1 MATTLTMPKLG
12 LTMTEGKVVKW
23 LKQDGERVE
32 QGQPVVVVMSKKIT
46 YEMEAPS
53 SGTLR
58 VVAQSAETRKVTEV
72 IGFILEPG
80 EPMPEARAVA
90 ALSEATGGQ
99 TGERAPLSPVA
110 APEAIVREVRSS
122 PAARRLAR
130 ELGVD
135 IGLVQGSGSGSRITE
150 KDVQAFFDEQKPR
163 QIRSSPAARRLA
175 RELGVDIIRVPGT
188 GRDGRITESDV
199 QRFYDGTGRRTEAT
213 PLARRIAEEEGL
225 DLAQVQGT
233 GPDGRIIEDDVLGA
247 LDSFIPAKTGPG
259 GPAEPGLKTI
269 PFIGMRQAIAEGMM
283 ASLHSMAQLTLTT
296 QVDITDLVALR
307 DVLRER
313 WGKRITYTDLLVK
326 AVALA
331 LREHPILN
339 SILVG
344 EEIALLTRID
354 VGVAVALDEGLIVPV
369 VREADGKSV
378 QEIHRALQDLARR
391 AREGAL
397 KVDEVTGSTFTI
409 TNLGMY
415 GVDTF
420 TPIINPPEA
429 AILGVGRITDQLAL
443 VDGQVMARSKMTLSL
458 TIDHRIVNG
467 APGGAF
473 LQTLAQ
479 FLEHPALIFAEGPA
493 LSKAEGET

>member
-1 MATTLTMPKLG
+1 
-12 LTMTEGKVVKW
+12 
-23 LKQDGERVE
+23 
-32 QGQPVVVVMSKKIT
+32 
-46 YEMEAPS
+46 MEAPT

-58 VVAQSAETRKVTEV
+58 IVAQPAETRGVTEV
-72 IGFILEPG
+72 IGFILAAG
-80 EPMPEARAVA
+80 EPMPEAGVVP
-90 ALSEATGGQ
+90 
-99 TGERAPLSPVA
+99 APLETIRGKTGKGAPLPPVTAPKA
-110 APEAIVREVRSS
+110 AVREVRSS

-163 QIRSSPAARRLA
+163 QVRSSPAARRLA
-175 RELGVDIIRVPGT
+175 RELGVDIARVPGT
-188 GRDGRITESDV
+188 GREGRINESDV
-199 QRFYDGTGRRTEAT
+199 QRFSDEQSLAAGAAEGRAEAT
-213 PLARRIAEEEGL
+213 PLARRIAEDEGL
-225 DLAQVQGT
+225 DLDQVRGT
-233 GPDGRIIEDDVLGA
+233 GPGGRITEDDVLGA
-247 LDSFIPAKTGPG
+247 LDALFPAQTGPG
-259 GPAEPGLKTI
+259 EPGEPGLKTV

-283 ASLHSMAQLTLTT
+283 ASLHSTAQLTLTT
-296 QVDITDLVALR
+296 QVDATDLVALR
-307 DVLRER
+307 DILRER
-313 WGKRITYTDLLVK
+313 WGERITYTDLLVK

-339 SILVG
+339 SVLVG

-354 VGVAVALDEGLIVPV
+354 IGVAVALDEGLIVPV

-391 AREGAL
+391 AREGTL

-415 GVDTF
+415 GIDAF

-429 AILGVGRITDQLAL
+429 AILGVGRIDDHL
-443 VDGQVMARSKMTLSL
+443 VLIDGRVMARSRMTLSL
-458 TIDHRIVNG
+458 TIDHRIVDG

-473 LQTLAQ
+473 LRTLAQ

-493 LSKAEGET
+493 PSKTEGET